1 VSGAVEVQADP
12 KYSAGHAVILVRG
25 AGHLAGAVDFRIRRD
40 DFDDGVF
47 GANGWQVADALLTP
61 DEKSVD
67 GNDLLLHVGPSIV
80 QHIDSGVYH
89 FVLPAAGLEATM
101 FWPDLPL
108 LAEGPSDI
116 IAEHARAKLRAA
128 PPRNPTISRQPPPEP
143 PAPAEPTVR
152 VERAEPSDATAAATT
167 VDDTVQVPRPAVE
180 PEAPPVASSKKWR
193 WLLLLLVLL
202 GAGGGY
208 LGFRWLNPPQP
219 IPEPPV
225 AQEEQRPAQPPQVEP
240 AQSPSPAPG
249 PNFEGMS
256 AIDVIRSGAAPD
268 ALLREAERRLQ
279 LGGPKTNDALLLM
292 QAAADRGYAPA
303 HAALGRFYDPNLHP
317 RDVTPD
323 PRQAALHYRAAA
335 RGGDTT
341 TGDARAAL
349 KSWLE
354 RQAQQNDLYAPLIL
368 KEFWQP

>member
-1 VSGAVEVQADP
+1 MSGAVDVQADP

-25 AGHLAGAVDFRIRRD
+25 AGHFAGAVDFRIRRD

-80 QHIDSGVYH
+80 QHIDSGIYH
-89 FVLPAAGLEATM
+89 FVLPAAGLETTM

-108 LAEGPSDI
+108 LADGPSDI
-116 IAEHARAKLRAA
+116 IAEHARAKQRAA
-128 PPRNPTISRQPPPEP
+128 PPRNPTILRQPLEP
-143 PAPAEPTVR
+143 PAPLEPTVR
-152 VERAEPSDATAAATT
+152 VERAEPSNTSPAATT
-167 VDDTVQVPRPAVE
+167 VDDTVQIPRPATE
-180 PEAPPVASSKKWR
+180 PEPLPVASSKKWR

-208 LGFRWLNPPQP
+208 LGFRWFNPPQP

-225 AQEEQRPAQPPQVEP
+225 AQEQRPEQPSQVAPAPTPPP
-240 AQSPSPAPG
+240 AQ
-249 PNFEGMS
+249 NFENMS